1 MALARVVEQLN
12 LKRELMTDIINL
24 FDTHCHLD
32 FPQFAG
38 NLKQLVVKAEEA
50 GITGILIPGVKKE
63 GWRGI
68 RQITATY
75 SICHSALGLHPMFM
89 DEHKDSDL
97 HDLEMALS
105 VGPIA
110 AIGEI
115 GLDFYKAK
123 TNRQAQLSL
132 ASAQVSIARA
142 AELPVI
148 LHVRKAHDE
157 MIKIISQAEF
167 KEGGIVHAF
176 NGSEHQAQKYYA
188 MGFKLG
194 FGGAMTYPRAAKLHR
209 LADILPL
216 DSIVLE
222 TDAPDMPPVTCTQSY
237 NTPLHLFDNFR
248 SLVTLR
254 VETASKVANQT
265 TANALSVLNL
275 D

>member
-1 MALARVVEQLN
+1 
-12 LKRELMTDIINL
+12 MTNKITL

-32 FPQFAG
+32 FPQFSN
-38 NLKQLVVKAEEA
+38 NLGQMIAKAEDA
-50 GITGILIPGVKKE
+50 GISGMLIPGVKRE
-63 GWRGI
+63 GWRAI

-75 SICHSALGLHPMFM
+75 SICHTALGLHPLYI
-89 DEHKDSDL
+89 DEHKNTDL

-115 GLDFYKAK
+115 GLDYYNAGS
-123 TNRQAQLSL
+123 NRSMQLHFITAQI
-132 ASAQVSIARA
+132 SIAAA
-142 AELPVI
+142 AELPII

-157 MIKIISQAEF
+157 MIKVIKDLKFSC
-167 KEGGIVHAF
+167 GGIVHAF
-176 NGSEHQAQKYYA
+176 NGSEHQAQKYIEL
-188 MGFKLG
+188 GFKLG

-209 LADILPL
+209 LATELPF

-222 TDAPDMPPVTCTQSY
+222 TDAPDMPPVTCKQSF

-254 VETASKVANQT
+254 KEPAVEVARQT
-265 TANALSVLNL
+265 TINAQSVLNL

>member
-1 MALARVVEQLN
+1 
-12 LKRELMTDIINL
+12 MTNSITL

-32 FPQFAG
+32 FPQFEG
-38 NLKQLVVKAEEA
+38 NLPALVAKANEA
-50 GITGILIPGVKKE
+50 GISGIVIPGVKKE
-63 GWRGI
+63 GWRKI

-75 SICHSALGLHPMFM
+75 SICHTALGLHPMFM
-89 DEHKDSDL
+89 DDHLDSHL

-115 GLDFYKAK
+115 GLDYYKANTDK
-123 TNRQAQLSL
+123 KAQLSL
-132 ASAQVSIARA
+132 VSAQISIARA
-142 AELPVI
+142 AELPII

-157 MIKIISQAEF
+157 MLKVINQADF

-176 NGSEHQAQKYYA
+176 NGSEHQAQKYCDL
-188 MGFKLG
+188 GFKLG

-209 LADILPL
+209 LASILPL
-216 DSIVLE
+216 EAIVME
-222 TDAPDMPPVTCTQSY
+222 TDAPDMPPVTCNQSY

-254 VETASKVANQT
+254 DESAATIAKQT
-265 TANALSVLNL
+265 TLNAINALKL

>member
-1 MALARVVEQLN
+1 
-12 LKRELMTDIINL
+12 MTDIIKL

-32 FPQFAG
+32 FPQFSG
-38 NLKQLVVKAEEA
+38 NLKQMVMKAEEA
-50 GITGILIPGVKKE
+50 GIIGILIPGVKKE
-63 GWRGI
+63 GWRSI

-75 SICHSALGLHPMFM
+75 SICHSALGLHPMFV

-115 GLDFYKAK
+115 GLDYYKANS
-123 TNRQAQLSL
+123 NRQAQLSL
-132 ASAQVSIARA
+132 VSAQVSIARA

-157 MIKIISQAEF
+157 MIKVISQADF

-176 NGSEHQAQKYYA
+176 NGSEHQAQKYCDL
-188 MGFKLG
+188 GFKLG

-209 LADILPL
+209 LAEILPL
-216 DSIVLE
+216 DSVVLE

-237 NTPLHLFDNFR
+237 NTPLHIFDNFR

-254 VETASKVANQT
+254 EDTASKIANQT
-265 TANALSVLNL
+265 TINALSVLNL
-275 D
+275 G

>member
-1 MALARVVEQLN
+1 
-12 LKRELMTDIINL
+12 MTNKITL
-24 FDTHCHLD
+24 FDTHCHFD
-32 FPQFAG
+32 FPQFDA
-38 NLKQLVVKAEEA
+38 NRKKLVEKAEEA
-50 GITGILIPGVKKE
+50 GISGILIPGVKRA

-75 SICHSALGLHPMFM
+75 SICHTALGLHPMFI
-89 DEHKDSDL
+89 DEHKDTDL

-115 GLDFYKAK
+115 GLDYYNAGS
-123 TNRQAQLSL
+123 NRSL
-132 ASAQVSIARA
+132 QTHFVSAQISIARA
-142 AELPVI
+142 AELPVV

-157 MIKIISQAEF
+157 MLKILSLQSF
-167 KEGGIVHAF
+167 NCGGIVHAF
-176 NGSEHQAQKYYA
+176 NGSEHQAQKYCD

-209 LADILPL
+209 LAANLPL
-216 DSIVLE
+216 DSIVME
-222 TDAPDMPPVTCTQSY
+222 TDAPDMPPVTCRQSY

-254 VETASKVANQT
+254 KEPAAKLAKQT
-265 TANALSVLNL
+265 TINALDVLNIE
-275 D
+275 

>member
-1 MALARVVEQLN
+1 
-12 LKRELMTDIINL
+12 MTNKITL

-32 FPQFAG
+32 FPQFKD
-38 NLKQLVVKAEEA
+38 NLKKMVQKAEEA
-50 GITGILIPGVKKE
+50 GISGILIPGVKRD

-68 RQITATY
+68 RQITATHA
-75 SICHSALGLHPMFM
+75 ICHSALGLHPMFVE
-89 DEHKDSDL
+89 EHSNSHL

-115 GLDFYKAK
+115 GLDFYNAH
-123 TNRQAQLSL
+123 TNRSMQMHFVTSQI
-132 ASAQVSIARA
+132 SIAKEA
-142 AELPVI
+142 KLPVI

-157 MIKIISQAEF
+157 MLKIMSQMNF
-167 KEGGIVHAF
+167 KSGGIVHAF
-176 NGSEHQAQKYYA
+176 NGSEHQAQKYYD

-209 LADILPL
+209 LASNLPL
-216 DSIVLE
+216 DSIVIE
-222 TDAPDMPPVTCTQSY
+222 TDAPDMPPVTCQLDY

-254 VETASKVANQT
+254 SESAAKIAMQT
-265 TANALSVLNL
+265 TVNAHSVLNL
-275 D
+275 S

>member
-1 MALARVVEQLN
+1 
-12 LKRELMTDIINL
+12 MTKAIKL

-32 FPQFAG
+32 FPQFNG
-38 NLKQLVVKAEEA
+38 KLKQLVAKAEEA
-50 GITGILIPGVKKE
+50 GIAGILIPGVKKE

-75 SICHSALGLHPMFM
+75 TICHSALGLHPMFM
-89 DEHKDSDL
+89 DDHRDSHL

-115 GLDFYKAK
+115 GLDYYDSNC
-123 TNRQAQLSL
+123 NRKAQLTL
-132 ASAQVSIARA
+132 LSAQLAVARTA
-142 AELPVI
+142 DLPVI

-157 MIKIISQAEF
+157 MLKALKQANF
-167 KEGGIVHAF
+167 KGGGIVHAY
-176 NGSEHQAQKYYA
+176 NGSEHQAQKYCDL
-188 MGFKLG
+188 GFKLG

-209 LADILPL
+209 LATTLPL

-222 TDAPDMPPVTCTQSY
+222 TDAPDMAPVTCTLPY

-254 VETASKVANQT
+254 SQPASEIATQT
-265 TANALSVLNL
+265 TTNALDILNL

>member
-1 MALARVVEQLN
+1 
-12 LKRELMTDIINL
+12 MTNSIKL

-32 FPQFAG
+32 FPQFNG
-38 NLKQLVVKAEEA
+38 KLKQLVAKAEEA
-50 GITGILIPGVKKE
+50 GISGILIPGVKKD
-63 GWRGI
+63 GWRSI

-89 DEHKDSDL
+89 DEHKDSHL

-115 GLDFYKAK
+115 GLDYYKANSNK
-123 TNRQAQLSL
+123 KAQLSL
-132 ASAQVSIARA
+132 VSAQISIARA
-142 AELPVI
+142 AELPII

-157 MIKIISQAEF
+157 MLKVIRQSDY
-167 KEGGIVHAF
+167 KEGGIVHAY
-176 NGSEHQAQKYYA
+176 NGSEHQAQKYCDL
-188 MGFKLG
+188 GFKLG

-209 LADILPL
+209 LAAVLPL
-216 DSIVLE
+216 DAIVLE
-222 TDAPDMPPVTCTQSY
+222 TDAPDMAPVTCTLPY

-254 VETASKVANQT
+254 KESASQIASQT
-265 TANALSVLNL
+265 TINALEAINL
-275 D
+275 H